1 MDNFLNKHLLLT
13 TSHTPKEILKR
24 KYSVNYKTSVLLL
37 LIIVAKKKPRVLLEN
52 DVHVHFFMESPKS
65 LRHVGAYQCY
75 YCNSCYIQKAKY
87 RKIFKNSRGRI

>member
-37 LIIVAKKKPRVLLEN
+37 LIIVAKKKPTALLEN
-52 DVHVHFFMESPKS
+52 DVHALFHGITLILSIS
-65 LRHVGAYQCY
+65 LQEAVLR
-75 YCNSCYIQKAKY
+75 
-87 RKIFKNSRGRI
+87 IFANVAVSSKNRRCRIFT